1 MNMESHYTLTD
12 SEFEKQFTE
21 SKLEAKLF
29 THEAHI
35 RLAWIH
41 LYKYGEE
48 RAIQNIN
55 DQLYKFVSSLGESEK
70 YNTTLTIAAVKIVKH
85 YMDKKLFDNF
95 KEYIEQYP
103 NLKSN
108 FRSLLEEHY
117 SVYIFSSQEA
127 KRNYIK
133 PDINEFD

>member
-1 MNMESHYTLTD
+1 MESHYTLTD
-12 SEFEKQFTE
+12 SEFEIQFAE
-21 SKLEAKLF
+21 AKLEAKLF

-41 LYKYGEE
+41 LFKYGVE
-48 RAIQNIN
+48 RAIQNIT

-85 YMDKKLFDNF
+85 YMDKMPVDNF
-95 KEYIEQYP
+95 KDFIAQYP

-108 FRSLLEEHY
+108 FRNLIEEHY
-117 SVYIFSSQEA
+117 SVDIFSSKEA
-127 KRNYIK
+127 KRYYIK
-133 PDINEFD
+133 PDIKEFD